1 MENRYKISCFKT
13 IIIVIITL
21 IISGIIIFNN
31 MEDKYIIIRDS
42 VEVIDKNN
50 NRAFKFKYYKENN
63 PDKIR
68 YIEYTGNFCVNC
80 GKPKIK
86 KGIDSREVCS
96 NGIYKRLYYD
106 RQYIISGYKKD
117 FVIWRGWLLFI
128 YILFVCFVIIYLP
141 FIDEPRNRIERI
153 LFFKRNKKFPKY
165 KEEDDIKEYNRV
177 ISNLSYK
184 DISGDIAG
192 FPIDVVK
199 KIIWYRIKQ
208 NKDYSIESLQHNTY
222 YRFFDWFKSDEGWD
236 FWYRV
241 IDRRDY
247 DDFFIRYP
255 LSKEEKINAE
265 VNNMVKRI
273 F

>member
-1 MENRYKISCFKT
+1 MENRYKVSWLKT
-13 IIIVIITL
+13 IIVCVLIIITGS
-21 IISGIIIFNN
+21 IVTFNN
-31 MEDKYIIIRDS
+31 FSKRYIIVPNS
-42 VEVIDKNN
+42 VEVLDNN
-50 NRAFKFKYYKENN
+50 KRSFRFDYYKEGN

-68 YIEYTGNFCVNC
+68 YIEYTGNFCNGC
-80 GKPKIK
+80 GNPKVK
-86 KGIDSREVCS
+86 KSLVGKEVCS
-96 NGIYKRLYYD
+96 SYVFKKIYYD
-106 RQYIISGYKKD
+106 RQHIISGYKKD
-117 FVIWRGWLLFI
+117 FVIARGWLIVI
-128 YILFVCFVIIYLP
+128 YIFFVIFVIVYLP
-141 FIDEPRNRIERI
+141 FLDEPKNRIERI

-184 DISGDIAG
+184 DIKGDIAG

-208 NKDYSIESLQHNTY
+208 NKDYSIESLQHDTY
-222 YRFFDWFKSDEGWD
+222 HHFFDWYKSDEGWD

-241 IDRRDY
+241 INRRDY
-247 DDFFIRYP
+247 DDFFDRYP
-255 LSKEEKINAE
+255 ISKEEKINAE